1 MTPSNPPPKLGAVER
16 SYLDYEYY
24 VWRSRTE
31 PAFIAMTEVA
41 IKAEMN
47 DRLKGKPHDAAVAFV
62 KGGTSSDGA
71 TGYYAMIGSGVV
83 WMNDRR
89 KLPARVFDFV

>member
-24 VWRSRTE
+24 VWSFRMDPGFAAITE
-31 PAFIAMTEVA
+31 TA

-47 DRLKGKPHDAAVAFV
+47 DRLKGKPHDSRV
-62 KGGTSSDGA
+62 KLIKADA
-71 TGYYAMIGSGVV
+71 EGYYAKLNDGVV
-83 WMNDRR
+83 WMKDRR
-89 KLPARVFDFV
+89 KLPARVFDFL

>member
-24 VWRSRTE
+24 VWQSRTE
-31 PAFIAMTEVA
+31 PGFIALTETA
-41 IKAEMN
+41 IKIEMN
-47 DRLKGKPHDAAVAFV
+47 DRLKGKPRDSRVKLIKADAE
-62 KGGTSSDGA
+62 
-71 TGYYAMIGSGVV
+71 GYYANLNDGVV
-83 WMNDRR
+83 WMKDRR